1 MKPSSIYSIIGAVA
15 TLGALAGGVIAIDD
29 RYTHQD
35 NFTSFVMDYQTDRIE
50 NNVDKIQQRIWQLQD
65 RRDVEKKAK
74 KDTIEFDLKHPI
86 CTDKSM
92 KVAVM
97 SWPSPAPTIPCRPTT
112 ARPSWAPCWPIPS

>member
-74 KDTIEFDLKHPI
+74 KDTTDIDNQLKELG
-86 CTDKSM
+86 TLMQKERQ
-92 KVAVM
+92 KLEQYKKNK
-97 SWPSPAPTIPCRPTT
+97 
-112 ARPSWAPCWPIPS
+112 